1 MSKFYP
7 LLAVILVGLIGFI
20 KICISLREVI
30 NKRSSAVE
38 YLNKFREFSNDLF
51 QGNINSELYQ
61 WLKLNSVK
69 IQKQVSAYG
78 ISCDYKPAGA
88 NYMIKGYQVILNGI
102 SNMLTEYR
110 QFSGLGLG
118 RSILQD
124 EATSIDDTLLTY
136 IGELDSNYEAIVSE
150 MKNPLIWLRK
160 GIQSIVVLPIS
171 LIYWS
176 GLIHYRTY
184 NILTNNFFI
193 KLITFM
199 VTVIGLI
206 SSVITIV
213 TGYEPFWKIIENIKK

>member
-7 LLAVILVGLIGFI
+7 LLAVILIGLIGFI

-30 NKRSSAVE
+30 NKRSSAIE

-78 ISCDYKPAGA
+78 ISCNYKPAGA
-88 NYMIKGYQVILNGI
+88 NYMIKRYQIILNGI

-110 QFSGLGLG
+110 QFGGLGLG
-118 RSILQD
+118 TSILQD

-136 IGELDSNYEAIVSE
+136 IGELDSNYEAVFSE
-150 MKNPLIWLRK
+150 MKNPLVWLRE
-160 GIQSIVVLPIS
+160 GIQAIVVLPIS

-176 GLIHYRTY
+176 GLIQYRTY

-193 KLITFM
+193 KLIAFV

-213 TGYEPFWKIIENIKK
+213 TGYEPFWGIVENIKK